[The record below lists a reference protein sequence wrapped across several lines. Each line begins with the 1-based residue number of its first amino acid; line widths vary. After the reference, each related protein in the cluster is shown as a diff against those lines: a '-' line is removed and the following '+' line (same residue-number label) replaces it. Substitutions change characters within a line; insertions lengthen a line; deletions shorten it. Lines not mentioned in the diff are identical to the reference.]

1 MATNRSQ
8 EEIEALVEQAVKID
22 KEINHQLS
30 EEDVDN
36 NFTNIYDEIKD
47 EDAEISESFASEAAS
62 LSAAERVQRIVCALI
77 QQENVN
83 DQTSRQEAKWDLN
96 TAELSFH
103 TAKFELIKEDIDKI
117 RKLADPDE
125 IGTGIRTIQPFGS
138 LGLAILYDLY
148 ITKAQILADDNF
160 PDASDEEQQKAL
172 KKFQDTLNQLF
183 NNFNAGSG
191 GF

>member
-30 EEDVDN
+30 KEDVDN
-36 NFTNIYDEIKD
+36 DFTNIYDEIKD
-47 EDAEISESFASEAAS
+47 EDAEIAESFASEAAS

-103 TAKFELIKEDIDKI
+103 TAEFELIKEDIDKI

-148 ITKAQILADDNF
+148 ITKAQILGDDNF
-160 PDASDEEQQKAL
+160 PEASDEEQQKAL
-172 KKFQDTLNQLF
+172 KKFQDTLNKLF

>member
-8 EEIEALVEQAVKID
+8 EEIEALVKQAVKID

-30 EEDVDN
+30 KEDVDN
-36 NFTNIYDEIKD
+36 DFTNIYDEIKD
-47 EDAEISESFASEAAS
+47 EDAEIAESFASEAAS

-103 TAKFELIKEDIDKI
+103 TAEFELIKEDIDKI

-148 ITKAQILADDNF
+148 ITKAQILGDDNF

-172 KKFQDTLNQLF
+172 KKFQDTLNKLF

>member
-83 DQTSRQEAKWDLN
+83 DQTSRQETKWDLN

>member
-8 EEIEALVEQAVKID
+8 EEIKALVEQAVKID

-30 EEDVDN
+30 KEDVDN
-36 NFTNIYDEIKD
+36 DFTNIYDEIKD
-47 EDAEISESFASEAAS
+47 EDAEIAESFASEAAS

-103 TAKFELIKEDIDKI
+103 TAEFELIKEDIDKI

-148 ITKAQILADDNF
+148 ITKAQILGDDNF

-172 KKFQDTLNQLF
+172 KKFQDTLNELF
-183 NNFNAGSG
+183 NNFDAGSG